1 MKKIFDSPPI
11 QVHDLVLDYP
21 MEMSLGLLR
30 PLLGRPPA
38 ATKRALDKVGFHIHE
53 GERVGVIGHNGAGKS
68 TLLKVL
74 TGILP
79 STSGRVDVRGVVAP
93 LFEFATGFEME
104 LSGRENIYVRGLLQG
119 LTLKQ
124 INERID
130 GIIEFSELGDAI
142 NDPVRTYST
151 GMFVRL
157 AFSTA
162 TSIDPDILLID
173 EAYGAGDQEF
183 ANKSAQ
189 RMRELMD
196 RGRILVFTSHSMDL
210 VRSLCSRIIWLEH
223 GRIVMDGAADE
234 VIGHY
239 LQSNSKD
246 FN

>member
-1 MKKIFDSPPI
+1 MSRIFEVPPI

-21 MEMSLGLLR
+21 MEMSLGIMR

-38 ATKRALDKVGFHIHE
+38 ATKRALDSIGFHIKE
-53 GERVGVIGHNGAGKS
+53 GERVGIIGHNGAGKS

-104 LSGRENIYVRGLLQG
+104 LTGRENIYIRGLLQG

-124 INERID
+124 IEERID
-130 GIIEFSELGDAI
+130 GIIDFSELGDAI

-183 ANKSAQ
+183 ANKSAK

-196 RGRILVFTSHSMDL
+196 RGRILVFTSHNMDL
-210 VRSLCSRIIWLEH
+210 IRSLCTRVMWLDH
-223 GRIVMDGAADE
+223 GRIVMDGSVDE
-234 VIGHY
+234 VISSY
-239 LQSNSKD
+239 LKANA
-246 FN
+246 